1 MTAVQRHRWPGPH
14 PVPAVPAAAV
24 AAAPATPGKVEMLPG
39 PGTRT
44 GVANLPLHY
53 GKAPKWLFDRMV
65 KLAREITIVIV
76 SDFSAEE
83 MLRRLS
89 NPYWFQA
96 FGCVLGFDWHSSGVT
111 TTLCGALK
119 EGIKGIEPDL
129 GLFVAGGKGATS
141 RKTPG
146 ELENWGERLSLDT
159 SPLIYASRMSAKVDS
174 AGIQDGYELYHHS
187 FIFTL
192 GGAWT
197 VIQQGMNEANHY
209 ARRYHWLSESVTS
222 FVNEPHSAIAS
233 EGHGRAL
240 NLVAAESNPARAII
254 PQIVDNEK
262 PEKLL
267 ADLKKIKTLT
277 LPEHHYLSTADLHPD
292 SLSKI
297 LLSTYERQ
305 PEDFETLLGLPGVG
319 ARTIRALSLISEL
332 VYGVPPSYRDPARY
346 SFAHGGK
353 DGIPYPVDKKTYD
366 QSIEILAK
374 AIHRAKIGLTDKKE
388 AARRLGRLIT

>member
-1 MTAVQRHRWPGPH
+1 MS
-14 PVPAVPAAAV
+14 
-24 AAAPATPGKVEMLPG
+24 PG
-39 PGTRT
+39 PGSRT

-65 KLAREITIVIV
+65 KLAREICIVII

-89 NPYWFQA
+89 DPHWFQA

-119 EGIKGIEPDL
+119 EGLKGIEPDL

-146 ELENWGERLSLDT
+146 ELENWGQLLSMDST
-159 SPLIYASRMSAKVDS
+159 PLIYASRMSAKVDS
-174 AGIQDGYELYHHS
+174 AGIQDGYELYHHT
-187 FIFTL
+187 FIFTRQ
-192 GGAWT
+192 GSWS
-197 VIQQGMNEANHY
+197 VVQQGMNETNHF
-209 ARRYHWLSESVTS
+209 ARRYHWLSESLSS
-222 FVNEPHSAIAS
+222 FINEPHSAIAS
-233 EGHGRAL
+233 ETRGRAL
-240 NLVAAESNPARAII
+240 NLVAAESDPARVLI
-254 PQIVDNEK
+254 PQIVNNEK

-267 ADLKKIKTLT
+267 SDLKKLKTLN

-297 LLSTYERQ
+297 LISTYERQ
-305 PEDFETLLGLPGVG
+305 PENFETLLGLPGVG

-353 DGIPYPVDKKTYD
+353 DGIPYPVDRKTYD

-374 AIHRAKIGLTDKKE
+374 AINRTKLGLSEKKG
-388 AARRLGRLIT
+388 AFIRLREIR